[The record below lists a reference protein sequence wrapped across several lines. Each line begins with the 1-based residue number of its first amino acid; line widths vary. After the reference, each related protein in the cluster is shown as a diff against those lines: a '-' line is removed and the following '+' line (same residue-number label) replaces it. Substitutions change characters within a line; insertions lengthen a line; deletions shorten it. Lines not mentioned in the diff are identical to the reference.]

1 MKSPAIKVLELLAIE
16 DAKRRYPGLP
26 ESHYTSTR
34 KYSDKTANGLCK
46 CVIDWLRLNNWQ
58 SERILCTGRYMDNS
72 KIVTDCIGRVRR
84 VGSGKWIPASMQRG
98 TSDLSA
104 TILGRS
110 IKIEL
115 KIGHDKQSK
124 YQKEYQ
130 KQVEAAGGV
139 YYIAKDFDSF
149 LLWYKDF
156 LKINACRQN
165 RQ

>member
-1 MKSPAIKVLELLAIE
+1 MKTPAIIELEKLYLKEYYKKFSSI
-16 DAKRRYPGLP
+16 P
-26 ESHYTSTR
+26 ENLRFAPAYN
-34 KYSDKTANGLCK
+34 DKTANGLSK

-58 SERILCTGRYMDNS
+58 SERISVTGRYIDNS
-72 KIVTDCIGRVRR
+72 KIVTDCLGHTRKIGQ
-84 VGSGKWIPASMQRG
+84 GKYIPASMQRG

-115 KIGHDKQSK
+115 KIGRDKQSK

-156 LKINACRQN
+156 IKINACGSDRQ
-165 RQ
+165 